1 MKGLAKAPEVKKVKK
16 VKKEE
21 EEEEEVGGSK
31 GFDLDGMG
39 GFPLQKIEQVF
50 F

>member
-1 MKGLAKAPEVKKVKK
+1 MKGLAKAPEVKKAKK
-16 VKKEE
+16 VKK

-31 GFDLDGMG
+31 GVDLDGMG

>member
-16 VKKEE
+16 VKK

-50 F
+50 FL

>member
-16 VKKEE
+16 VKK
-21 EEEEEVGGSK
+21 EEEEVGGSK